1 MVLQDSEAQRGPD
14 ECWEVV
20 KGLCA
25 QSVDKDSEVF
35 RGGV

>member
-25 QSVDKDSEVF
+25 QSLDKDSALLQGEM
-35 RGGV
+35 